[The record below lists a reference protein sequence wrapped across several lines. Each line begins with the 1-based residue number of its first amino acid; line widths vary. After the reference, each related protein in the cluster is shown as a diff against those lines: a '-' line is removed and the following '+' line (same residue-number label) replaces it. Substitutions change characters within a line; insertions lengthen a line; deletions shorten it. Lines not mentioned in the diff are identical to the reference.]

1 MHLFAFFFRPVFHK
15 RQVKLLKNFLKRQW
29 DIVSVFAPF
38 RQHGVGE
45 IFRTVFRAL
54 ESSVAVEH
62 RHYGAMW
69 EPVETA
75 KDFVSVFH
83 LVVASSAGR
92 GKRSRVGDYA
102 RWFSCIFRRWRLK
115 RARRKS
121 CAIPKYSSVVIIG
134 VVVFGVGHRRV
145 VVLLALIGR
154 FGNGL
159 RPNAR
164 SNLFFV
170 NIDAFPQLF
179 FYFREIGSVFWF
191 SIPHFRHE
199 FSEFALKRSFYF
211 VAITIT
217 IAITITP
224 IRRRRRRRFSFTI
237 ERFDGSQIFNHDRF
251 RQISVVITQIHAR
264 VRQCHVPLSIG
275 VRFNSRGDFVERN
288 SRGIHVA
295 GVRRDDSHQH
305 FRRYVS

>member
-1 MHLFAFFFRPVFHK
+1 MHLFAFFSVQCFTNA
-15 RQVKLLKNFLKRQW
+15 QVKLENFLKRQW

-38 RQHGVGE
+38 GQHGVGE

-75 KDFVSVFH
+75 KDFVVCLPSCR
-83 LVVASSAGR
+83 LLSSGR
-92 GKRSRVGDYA
+92 GKRPLGDYA

-154 FGNGL
+154 FGNGCVQTL
-159 RPNAR
+159 GPI
-164 SNLFFV
+164 S
-170 NIDAFPQLF
+170 
-179 FYFREIGSVFWF
+179 F
-191 SIPHFRHE
+191 S
-199 FSEFALKRSFYF
+199 
-211 VAITIT
+211 
-217 IAITITP
+217 
-224 IRRRRRRRFSFTI
+224 
-237 ERFDGSQIFNHDRF
+237 
-251 RQISVVITQIHAR
+251 
-264 VRQCHVPLSIG
+264 
-275 VRFNSRGDFVERN
+275 
-288 SRGIHVA
+288 
-295 GVRRDDSHQH
+295 
-305 FRRYVS
+305 